1 MLAQEI
7 EGAEGKPACPR
18 EHWGAHSAK
27 TRRGKFQSGLAVC
40 RPYGARCST
49 RTRPHRSRGGLRFFV
64 PGGTGSPR
72 PAPFPFSPLRLPRP
86 SFFFYLP
93 DRPPL
98 PFPPFFPP
106 APAFPG

>member
-27 TRRGKFQSGLAVC
+27 SRRGKFQSGLAVC

-64 PGGTGSPR
+64 PGGTGSPD
-72 PAPFPFSPLRLPRP
+72 AALFPFSPPRLPRP
-86 SFFFYLP
+86 SFFFSFRDWLP
-93 DRPPL
+93 LHPP
-98 PFPPFFPP
+98 PSFPP
-106 APAFPG
+106 APG